1 MSEDKTTLDEFVTK
15 LFRIEGEQ
23 KILSEDRKLLVA
35 EYKDKLDVKS
45 IQAAIRIVKI
55 RSKLD
60 SSDEEFDSLVQAV
73 SKKVSL

>member
-1 MSEDKTTLDEFVTK
+1 MSENKTVLDEFVTK
-15 LFRIEGEQ
+15 LFGIEGEQ

-55 RSKLD
+55 KSKLD
-60 SSDEEFDSLVQAV
+60 SSDEELDNLVQAV
-73 SKKVSL
+73 SRKVSL